1 MRRLCGIHSM
11 IARANIAY
19 TCLQKR
25 AKRFL
30 LFELSLLRF
39 GLLHA
44 LIHDLIQS
52 DEFLF
57 RVGHQRLFALYRTI
71 RKTVG
76 VMVWIF
82 GRQIEIVCFDV
93 LFHIQKRV
101 DWLFLSI
108 VRTGDRDRIIVAR
121 SLLLTLSCMLE
132 SQSLLIQVRLAYVHG
147 KLLKPLFRLFFGC
160 QHHVVFLGL
169 HLPSETLWLDLR
181 DWLGQSL
188 KVLSIRRLAQDLLVR
203 HQLRLELRWQLL
215 LALVVFGF
223 ICRCLP

>member
-11 IARANIAY
+11 IARANIAH

-30 LFELSLLRF
+30 LFELSLLRL

-52 DEFLF
+52 DELLF

-76 VMVWIF
+76 IMVWIF
-82 GRQIEIVCFDV
+82 GRQIEVVCLDV
-93 LFHIQKRV
+93 LFHIQKRI
-101 DWLFLSI
+101 DWLLLSA
-108 VRTGDRDRIIVAR
+108 VRTGHRDGVIVAR
-121 SLLLTLSCMLE
+121 SLLLTLGCLLE
-132 SQSLLIQVRLAYVHG
+132 SQSLLIQVRLADVHG

-188 KVLSIRRLAQDLLVR
+188 EVLSIRRLAQDLLVR
-203 HQLRLELRWQLL
+203 HQLRLELGCLL
-215 LALVVFGF
+215 LALIVFGL
-223 ICRCLP
+223 ICRCMP